1 MTGRGAR
8 GDPGRLLREEK
19 MRKRVLKEKPK
30 VWLPFKVPMHSNVAQ
45 QLEQELL
52 ISVPYWEGE
61 VGKPLLVNGIH
72 FMGLLQEAMRADEA
86 KADSKKVSAI
96 VSSCLKC
103 RTNK

>member
-1 MTGRGAR
+1 MY
-8 GDPGRLLREEK
+8 
-19 MRKRVLKEKPK
+19 
-30 VWLPFKVPMHSNVAQ
+30 SNIAH

-72 FMGLLQEAMRADEA
+72 FMGLLEEAVRAEEA

-96 VSSCLKC
+96 VLSRLK
-103 RTNK
+103 RGTNK